1 MRKRTFFT
9 DRDDKDSDSTD
20 AINLTP
26 LIDMMFILLIFF
38 VVTTSFIHEST
49 VSVQRPKAATATI
62 QQNAEIIVTISA
74 DEQVWLNNAPVG
86 LRLLRSR
93 LEETGFSG
101 NQRSAIIL
109 ADAQTQTGL
118 LIKVMD
124 QLRLAGFINI
134 SVAANAAQTGE

>member
-49 VSVQRPKAATATI
+49 ISIQRPKATTATI

-74 DEQVWLNNAPVG
+74 DEQVWLNNAPVD

-93 LEETGFSG
+93 LEEMGFSG

>member
-1 MRKRTFFT
+1 MRKRGLFAN
-9 DRDDKDSDSTD
+9 REDKDQDSTD

-49 VSVQRPKAATATI
+49 VSIQRPKAATATL
-62 QQNAEIIVTISA
+62 QQNGEIIVTISA
-74 DEQVWLNNAPVG
+74 DEMVWLNNAPVDI
-86 LRLLRSR
+86 RLLRSR
-93 LEETGFSG
+93 LEEMGFSG
-101 NQRSAIIL
+101 SQRSAIIL

-118 LIKVMD
+118 LIQVMD

-134 SVAANAAQTGE
+134 SVAANAAQTGP